1 MKTLSEQ
8 LATIYDAPLKE
19 LIEQLKVNGLRDKL
33 QCPFLLSVY
42 RTGLKMKEIQRLQ
55 ENADVYDKWYAEN
68 MISSNEDWYAKADI
82 KIMFFGKEPNG
93 WTRDEEN
100 NRTDISTIMDEYGF
114 FLDDRYEVRANGG
127 YFNQGS
133 SFFKVGVN
141 KIMEGM
147 EMILND
153 YPNKRVSMI
162 WNEISKLS
170 TRKKNGGGPVNPFIH
185 EIERKYFHVIPEE
198 IKILKPDIVIF
209 YTGPGENSYYR
220 YITEEGNFTLN
231 GEPEQLG
238 SLDKYDV
245 VKLPIKEV
253 GLAYKTWHP
262 ARMNKELREQVYGA
276 ILADIKENIDKLLK
290 KE

>member
-1 MKTLSEQ
+1 METLSEQ
-8 LATIYDAPLKE
+8 LYE
-19 LIEQLKVNGLRDKL
+19 LYYRKWRGLMAQLEANGLRDKL

-42 RTGLKMKEIQRLQ
+42 RTGVKAKEMERLQ
-55 ENADVYDKWYAEN
+55 ENGAVYNQWYAEN

-141 KIMEGM
+141 KMMEGM
-147 EMILND
+147 EMILKD
-153 YPNKRVSMI
+153 YPNKRVSMM

-170 TRKKNGGGPVNPFIH
+170 TRKKKGGGPVNSFTH
-185 EIERKYFHVIPEE
+185 EIERKYFHVIRCFS
-198 IKILKPDIVIF
+198 DSNAAFGRTSASVGNV
-209 YTGPGENSYYR
+209 TYYR
-220 YITEEGNFTLN
+220 AFSLSGGSHFTFPGDRGHGLVGTVPIQPGIVGISRSYIRTDDCLF
-231 GEPEQLG
+231 
-238 SLDKYDV
+238 S
-245 VKLPIKEV
+245 
-253 GLAYKTWHP
+253 
-262 ARMNKELREQVYGA
+262 
-276 ILADIKENIDKLLK
+276 DI
-290 KE
+290 

>member
-8 LATIYDAPLKE
+8 LTE
-19 LIEQLKVNGLRDKL
+19 LYESKWNGLMEQLEANGLRDKL

-42 RTGLKMKEIQRLQ
+42 RTGVKAKEIERLQ
-55 ENADVYDKWYAEN
+55 ENGAVYNQWYAEN
-68 MISSNEDWYAKADI
+68 MIPSNEDWYAKADI
-82 KIMFFGKEPNG
+82 KMIFFGKEPNG
-93 WTRDEEN
+93 WTRDEET

-114 FLDDRYEVRANGG
+114 FLDDRYEVRGNGG

-141 KIMEGM
+141 KMMEGL

-153 YPNKRVSMI
+153 YPHKRVSMM

-185 EIERKYFHVIPEE
+185 EIEKKCFHVIPEE

-209 YTGPGENSYYR
+209 YTGPGENSYYK
-220 YITEEGNFTLN
+220 YVIEEDNFTLT
-231 GEPEQLG
+231 GEPERLD
-238 SLDKYDV
+238 SLNKYDV

-253 GLAYKTWHP
+253 KLAYKTWHP

-276 ILADIKENIDKLLK
+276 ILADIKENIDQLLR

>member
-8 LATIYDAPLKE
+8 LTE
-19 LIEQLKVNGLRDKL
+19 LYESKWNGLMEQLEANGLRDKL

-42 RTGLKMKEIQRLQ
+42 RTGVKAKEIERLQ
-55 ENADVYDKWYAEN
+55 ENGAVYNQWYAEN
-68 MISSNEDWYAKADI
+68 MIPSNEDWYAKADI
-82 KIMFFGKEPNG
+82 KMMFFGKEPNG
-93 WTRDEEN
+93 WTRDEET

-114 FLDDRYEVRANGG
+114 FLDDRYEVRGNGG

-141 KIMEGM
+141 KMMEGL

-153 YPNKRVSMI
+153 YPHKRVSMM

-170 TRKKNGGGPVNPFIH
+170 TRKKNGGGPVNLFIH
-185 EIERKYFHVIPEE
+185 EIEKKCFHVIPEE

-209 YTGPGENSYYR
+209 YTGPGENSYYK
-220 YITEEGNFTLN
+220 YVIEEDNFTLT
-231 GEPEQLG
+231 GEPERLD
-238 SLDKYDV
+238 SLNKYDV

-253 GLAYKTWHP
+253 KLAYKTWHP

-276 ILADIKENIDKLLK
+276 ILADIKENIDQLLR